1 MARAARCSKT
11 VFWMANDL
19 MEILEDAF
27 DDCMSKKEDYYRQ
40 IALFHLLAGIPHQ
53 NRGYNKET
61 AEINA
66 WIYKLYPKIKEYRLK
81 YSCGEI

>member
-1 MARAARCSKT
+1 MAREAKYSSLI
-11 VFWMANDL
+11 FWMANDL
-19 MEILEDAF
+19 MEILEDTY
-27 DDCMSKKEDYYRQ
+27 DECQSKKEDYYRQ
-40 IALFHLLAGIPHQ
+40 IALFHLLMGIPHQ
-53 NRGYNKET
+53 NKGYNKET